1 MQILARIPVLPTAAE
16 PADCCTGTQAGTQR
30 VAGDRDAGSAHDRP
44 GLEVP
49 ATDTVAAAATAE
61 PVVKI
66 ADENEERA
74 PAEPVAP
81 VGCRDARVRP
91 VEPTRS
97 SLLPAPSILMLTIL
111 AVAMWVAA
119 LRNDRLR
126 LDAARQARAERM
138 AQVVPD
144 AVNPRGSRTR

>member
-16 PADCCTGTQAGTQR
+16 PVDWCTGPQPLAD
-30 VAGDRDAGSAHDRP
+30 DRDAERAGDRP
-44 GLEVP
+44 GLEV
-49 ATDTVAAAATAE
+49 AVTGAVAATATAGPVVEDQDEERLPEE
-61 PVVKI
+61 PVV
-66 ADENEERA
+66 AVDCPESR
-74 PAEPVAP
+74 P
-81 VGCRDARVRP
+81 RP

-97 SLLPAPSILMLTIL
+97 SRLPAPSILVLTIL